1 MRAPTWGT
9 TSPALATFRELAA
22 DNRVVP
28 VVRRLLADDVTPV
41 GLYRQL
47 AGSRPGTFI
56 LESAEQGAWSR
67 WSFIG
72 VRSRAT
78 LLARDGQA
86 RWLGDVPVGIPTEGP
101 VLEVLTEALDALHTP
116 ALPGLPPLTGGLV
129 GCLGWDVPRQ
139 WAPRLRATTQD
150 ELGAPEVA
158 LCLASDL
165 AAVDHSDGSVWLIAN
180 AINFDDTD
188 ERVDL
193 AHADAVAR
201 LDAMQDALLRPSVS
215 HAVVSSGQSSPP
227 APLRYRSTREEFEAG
242 VQAAQQAIH
251 DGEVFQLVL
260 SQRVDVDSPA
270 APLDVYRALR
280 TINPSPYMYYLELP
294 DVDGEGFAV
303 VGSSP
308 ETLVKATEGTVV
320 TFPLAGSRPRG
331 RTAEE
336 DRALATQ
343 LLADPKERSE
353 HIMLVDL
360 ARNDLAKVCQPQ
372 SVDVVELME
381 IKRYSHIMHISSTV
395 TGRLRPEASAV
406 DCLRATFPAGT
417 LSGAPKPRAI
427 ELIDDLEPARR
438 GIYGGTVGYFDFAGN
453 VDMAIAIRTA
463 YIRDGVASVQAGAG
477 IVADSVPATEYEE
490 SRTKA
495 AAALT
500 AVQVAAELRPAGAAD
515 AGPGAD
521 APADAPDASDASAAA
536 AEPGRQCPTVGL
548 AAVAWCSWCWSWAC

>member
-1 MRAPTWGT
+1 MSAPEWGATW
-9 TSPALATFRELAA
+9 PDLPTFRELAT
-22 DNRVVP
+22 DRRVIP

-47 AGSRPGTFI
+47 AGGRPGTFI
-56 LESAEQGAWSR
+56 LESAEHGAWTR
-67 WSFIG
+67 WSFVG

-101 VLEVLTEALDALHTP
+101 VLDVLRETLHALHTP

-129 GCLGWDVPRQ
+129 GSLGWDVLRQ
-139 WAPRLRATTQD
+139 WEPRLRANAPAD
-150 ELGAPEVA
+150 LAAPEVA
-158 LCLASDL
+158 LCLATDL

-188 ERVDL
+188 ERVDQ

-201 LDAMQDALLRPSVS
+201 IDAMEAALLRPSAS
-215 HAVVSSGQSSPP
+215 HAAVTADAGVATDG
-227 APLRYRSTREEFEAG
+227 LRFRTTREDFESG
-242 VQAAQQAIH
+242 VQAAKQAIR

-260 SQRVDVDSPA
+260 SQRVDVDCPA
-270 APLDVYRALR
+270 PALDVYRALR

-294 DVDGEGFAV
+294 DDPAADGVESFAV

-308 ETLVKATEGTVV
+308 ETLVKVSDGRAV

-331 RTAEE
+331 TSAEE
-336 DRALATQ
+336 DRALAEE

-360 ARNDLAKVCQPQ
+360 ARNDLAKVCEPQ
-372 SVDVVELME
+372 SVEVVELME

-395 TGRLRPEASAV
+395 TGRLRPGSTALDSLV
-406 DCLRATFPAGT
+406 ATFPAGT

-438 GIYGGTVGYFDFAGN
+438 GIYGGTIGYFDFAGN
-453 VDMAIAIRTA
+453 GDMAIAIRTA

-477 IVADSVPATEYEE
+477 IVADSVPELEYEE
-490 SRTKA
+490 SRNKA
-495 AAALT
+495 AAALR
-500 AVQVAAELRPAGAAD
+500 AVRVAAALTP
-515 AGPGAD
+515 
-521 APADAPDASDASAAA
+521 A
-536 AEPGRQCPTVGL
+536 AERT
-548 AAVAWCSWCWSWAC
+548 